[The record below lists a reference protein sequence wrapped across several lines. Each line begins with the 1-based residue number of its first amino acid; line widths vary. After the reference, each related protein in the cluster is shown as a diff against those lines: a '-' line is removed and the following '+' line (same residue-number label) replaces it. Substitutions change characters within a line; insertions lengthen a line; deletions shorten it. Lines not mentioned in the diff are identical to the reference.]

1 MKLRGRILLM
11 FLVPFF
17 MLGFITVLITV
28 IKVDKTVSG
37 TTKTGLQSA
46 CVAIRDRIEAI
57 PGDYVVDDNGE
68 LWKGEVNISVSMEMA
83 DNMKA
88 ATNTDITIFYGDTR
102 YMTSVVTPEGKR
114 AVGTQ
119 AGEAAI
125 KTVLNGNEDMFNKN
139 TEIQGKKYYVY
150 YTPLRDD
157 SGKTVGMVFAGIPKA
172 DARKQINSII
182 ATMIGVA
189 MFIAIIAIVVVVFMV
204 NGILTALTH
213 GSNALGEVADGKLNG
228 EMDQKAFRRNDEIG
242 DIVREVE
249 KLRETNS
256 EVISGIKKN
265 SDDLSQASEYLSNRM
280 VDTSNSLS
288 QIEKAVEEIAE
299 GATNQATET
308 QIATDNVLVMGEMV
322 EETAAEVESMHAQ
335 AQTMQQMGREAFDTL
350 QELNAI
356 NVKAKESI
364 TTVYEQTHA
373 TNESVKKIQEA
384 TDLITS
390 IAAETNLL
398 SLNASIEAA
407 RAGEQGRGFAVVAA
421 QIQKLAEESNNSA
434 KRIEEIIFSLQ
445 KDSEESVKTMDE
457 VIEIMDRQS
466 EDVQKTDESFSSVVE
481 GIEQSLEAIEHIAA
495 MTKKMDEARSN
506 VIDTVQNLTAIA
518 EENAAG
524 TEETSASMTEINGI
538 VSDIANEAE
547 NLMKIS
553 TEMNNNMARFE
564 V

>member
-11 FLVPFF
+11 FLIPFF
-17 MLGFITVLITV
+17 MLGFITVLITA

-68 LWKGEVNISVSMEMA
+68 LWKGEVNISASMEVA

-88 ATNTDITIFYGDTR
+88 ATDTDITIFYGDTR

-157 SGKTVGMVFAGIPKA
+157 SGNTVGMVFAGIPKA
-172 DARKQINSII
+172 DARKQINSIV
-182 ATMIGVA
+182 ATMIGVVLT
-189 MFIAIIAIVVVVFMV
+189 IAIIAIVIVVLMV

-228 EMDQKAFRRNDEIG
+228 EMDQRASRRADEIG

-265 SDDLSQASEYLSNRM
+265 SDDLSQSSEYLSNRM

-299 GATNQATET
+299 GATNQAAET
-308 QIATDNVLVMGEMV
+308 QAATDNVLVMGEMV

-335 AQTMQQMGREAFDTL
+335 AQTMQQMGREAFNTL
-350 QELNAI
+350 QELNEI

-364 TTVYEQTHA
+364 ATVYEQTHA

-481 GIEQSLEAIEHIAA
+481 GIEQSLEAIEHIAD

-506 VIDTVQNLTAIA
+506 VIDTVQSLTAIA

-547 NLMKIS
+547 NLMKIA